1 MFDLGFAVTEQE
13 LAFFNQIGTALVVSA
28 VFGIIM
34 YVFQSI
40 GLFKMA
46 RTLNFNLPWIAWL
59 PFSNTYC
66 FGKIASLY
74 TKRNGKST
82 AKFGKILL
90 ILEIILCVSFI
101 SVAATFIIAFMG
113 ALEIV
118 LSGMSNIDGG
128 SLTEVAAFVI
138 CSAVFAVLLVAYL
151 IIRFVAL
158 WRIFAV
164 FSNKNASVLLMVSVL
179 TLGLAAPFCLF
190 AIKNN
195 EPVICGNADTVPKIK
210 NE

>member
-1 MFDLGFAVTEQE
+1 
-13 LAFFNQIGTALVVSA
+13 
-28 VFGIIM
+28 
-34 YVFQSI
+34 
-40 GLFKMA
+40 
-46 RTLNFNLPWIAWL
+46 
-59 PFSNTYC
+59 
-66 FGKIASLY
+66 
-74 TKRNGKST
+74 
-82 AKFGKILL
+82 
-90 ILEIILCVSFI
+90 
-101 SVAATFIIAFMG
+101 
-113 ALEIV
+113 
-118 LSGMSNIDGG
+118 MSNIDGG
-128 SLTEVAAFVI
+128 SLTEVAAFVF
-138 CSAVFAVLLVAYL
+138 CSAVFVVLLVAYL